1 MLPMTDRSRSRIALV
16 QEARFERGEAAA
28 ASRRPAVRRYKLVR
42 FSPLTG
48 PVSERFAHLR
58 VMHD

>member
-1 MLPMTDRSRSRIALV
+1 MLPMTERPLARIAAV
-16 QEARFERGEAAA
+16 QQTRFRRGEAKVAP
-28 ASRRPAVRRYKLVR
+28 RHPAVRRYKLVR